1 MTVEY
6 VIVSERVGKPGAP
19 FDPPEG
25 VNVAAL
31 LEHGFI
37 TIKKTDK
44 KVEAPNGN

>member
-1 MTVEY
+1 MSIEY

-37 TIKKTDK
+37 TVKKTDK
-44 KVEAPNGN
+44 KAEPTNGN